1 MGGRSP
7 KFVQDVLPWLTSLA
21 VHAGV
26 LALGVL
32 TYHSVKA
39 LLHPQQIQTAPAD
52 TGLIVSS
59 MADGLNDGFHGS
71 TADPFRASVQDQIKD
86 AADWSTGSQRASLR
100 SWDVGARTEAE
111 SDTLI
116 GVSPHPGRSRI
127 AGMEL
132 GDPGGG
138 PASFGVAARMGGAPN
153 IFRSGLLRGGNAR
166 SVVFLCDA
174 SGSMLAKFDSLKR
187 ELGKAIQSLKPTQSF
202 SIHFFS
208 DTRSLSLSGPLL
220 VATPENKLRAT
231 EFLETVA
238 PRGTTDPLPAL
249 ELAFRQKPQL
259 VFLLTDGDFPDNDAV
274 LSRIRQ
280 LNHDGRAKIDTIA
293 FVDTADTDTAFIA
306 LLKRIA
312 SENGGVYRHVTQDEV
327 Q

>member
-1 MGGRSP
+1 
-7 KFVQDVLPWLTSLA
+7 LA

-39 LLHPQQIQTAPAD
+39 LLHPQQVQAAPAD
-52 TGLIVSS
+52 TGLVVSS
-59 MADGLNDGFHGS
+59 MANGLNDGFRGS

-86 AADWSTGSQRASLR
+86 AAAEGASWSPGGERASLR

-127 AGMEL
+127 AGVEL

-153 IFRSGLLRGGNAR
+153 IFRSGLLSGGHAR

-174 SGSMLAKFDSLKR
+174 SGSMLAKFDALKR
-187 ELGKAIQSLKPTQSF
+187 ELSKAIQSLKPTQSF

-220 VATPENKLRAT
+220 VATPGNKLRAT

-249 ELAFRQKPQL
+249 DLAFRQKPQL
-259 VFLLTDGDFPDNDAV
+259 VFLLTDGDFPDNEAV

-280 LNHDGRAKIDTIA
+280 LNHDRRAKIDTIA
-293 FVDTADTDTAFIA
+293 FVDKGDTDTAFIA

-312 SENGGVYRHVTQDEV
+312 AENGGAYRHVTQDEV